1 MKKGVASSTALTVA
15 QGVIYT
21 SYNPRYKDLVGD
33 DLLSCTRRILSA
45 SEEGKKRLKLVDS
58 RLFRFFVPL
67 AEKLLM
73 PGMTIHYVLRK
84 RGIEQYARQ
93 AIAQGATQIINLGA
107 GLDTLLYRLCKE
119 YPDFNFI
126 EIDHPDT
133 QVLKN
138 HFFQQ
143 SEEKINNLHCLPID
157 FTHQTLEH
165 ELAQFAYFYPEKSTL
180 LISEGVLMYLTET
193 QVEHVFQV
201 LKQLIRADL
210 NFVFTALEPEDN
222 THSSLIKG
230 YLQKMGEPIHWHKS
244 KTDLE
249 AFVERQGY
257 RLHSTETDQSLSQS
271 YIQGTQPNVLTVNE
285 YIAAVSGK

>member
-21 SYNPRYKDLVGD
+21 SYNPSYKDLVGD

-58 RLFRFFVPL
+58 PLFRFFVPL
-67 AEKLLM
+67 AEKVLM
-73 PGMTIHYVLRK
+73 PGVTIHYVLRK

-107 GLDTLLYRLCKE
+107 GLDILLYRLCKE
-119 YPDFNFI
+119 YPEINFI

-138 HFFQQ
+138 HFFQLAD
-143 SEEKINNLHCLPID
+143 EKLNNLHCLPID

-165 ELAQFAYFYPEKSTL
+165 ELAQFAYYYPDKSTL
-180 LISEGVLMYLTET
+180 FISEGVLMYLTET

-201 LKQLIRADL
+201 LKQLTRADL
-210 NFVFTALEPEDN
+210 SFVFTALEPEDN
-222 THSSLIKG
+222 THASLLKR
-230 YLQKMGEPIHWHKS
+230 YLQKMGEPIHWYKS

-249 AFVERQGY
+249 AFVKRQGY
-257 RLHSTETDQSLSQS
+257 RLHSIDTDQSLSQCF
-271 YIQGTQPNVLTVNE
+271 IQGTQPGNLTVNE
-285 YIAAVSGK
+285 YIAAVTSE